1 MTKEAFAGLISDCR
15 KEWKDA
21 WSKEFREMDE
31 DRLSETIL
39 GYMKNW
45 LMVRC
50 DGELLAVLPTAG
62 RGAGFY
68 PDDFKGGTAE

>member
-1 MTKEAFAGLISDCR
+1 
-15 KEWKDA
+15 
-21 WSKEFREMDE
+21 
-31 DRLSETIL
+31 
-39 GYMKNW
+39 MKNW